1 MNSVE
6 IANLIKLI
14 KRMSGNGI
22 TILLIEHIM
31 DLIKDVAD
39 NVFVLNYG
47 EKIAEGEYV
56 EVSKNPLV
64 IEAYLGK
71 GAINKC

>member
-1 MNSVE
+1 MNIVC
-6 IANLIKLI
+6 
-14 KRMSGNGI
+14 MSEKGI

-39 NVFVLNYG
+39 KVYVLNYG
-47 EKIAEGEYV
+47 EKIAEGTYDN
-56 EVSKNPLV
+56 VSRNPLV

-71 GAINKC
+71 GAIKKC